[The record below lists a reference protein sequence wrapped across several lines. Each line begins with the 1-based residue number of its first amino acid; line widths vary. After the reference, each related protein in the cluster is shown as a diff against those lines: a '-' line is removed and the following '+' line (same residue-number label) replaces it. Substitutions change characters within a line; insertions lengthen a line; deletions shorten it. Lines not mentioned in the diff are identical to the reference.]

1 MALIIDG
8 RKIELL
14 PWEEHQL
21 EIARRTLKM
30 AGSILGVMGGMSKS
44 EAQRVIRELTAKY
57 GG

>member
-21 EIARRTLKM
+21 SIARRTLKM

>member
-21 EIARRTLKM
+21 ALARRTLKM
-30 AGSILGVMGGMSKS
+30 PDPILGVMGGMSKS